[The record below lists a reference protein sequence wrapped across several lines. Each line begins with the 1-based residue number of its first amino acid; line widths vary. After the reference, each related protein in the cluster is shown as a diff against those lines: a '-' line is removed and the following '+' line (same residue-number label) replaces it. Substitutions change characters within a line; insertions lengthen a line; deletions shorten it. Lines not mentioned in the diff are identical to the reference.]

1 MKNVGPKGRG
11 GGTDNGAETAAKC
24 TFLLILWAFF
34 PPRMVFEKWSEA
46 GKSIP
51 EKSGQTATFNHYVHF
66 SFGVSYP
73 IFVVQGAPHVSATP

>member
-34 PPRMVFEKWSEA
+34 FLLEWSLKNDQRPVSQSQKKA
-46 GKSIP
+46 GKLPLSIIM
-51 EKSGQTATFNHYVHF
+51 STL
-66 SFGVSYP
+66 VSVCP
-73 IFVVQGAPHVSATP
+73 ILSL